1 MRMDFLGL
9 EAFLAIAERGNFLRA
24 AAHLNLSQTALSH
37 RMKKLEDDLG
47 LKLLTRSTRQVAL
60 TEAGLE
66 LLPNA
71 RRMLDEM
78 EASYEA
84 LRRQGR
90 ARRET
95 VSIACLPTVATHV
108 LPRVLAAF
116 TLQFPAMTVR
126 VFDDASDDIADRVQA
141 GQAEFG
147 ITIVSANRQD
157 LEIKPLMK
165 DPYVL
170 LCRRDHALA
179 GSDAVNWADL
189 DRVPLVRVSSSTG
202 NRGIIDDALGRRREQ
217 MRWQYEVQHLAAA
230 ISLVRGGIALTI
242 APRLAVD
249 FAAMPEL
256 VGIPVRT
263 PVVTRTLGIVTR
275 RGAPAS
281 PAGDVLRAL
290 FATEMR
296 RDGPGG
302 DNAPAS

>member
-1 MRMDFLGL
+1 MRIDFLGL
-9 EAFLAIAERGNFLRA
+9 EAFIAIAERGNFLRA

-37 RMKKLEDDLG
+37 RMRKLEDDLG
-47 LKLLTRSTRQVAL
+47 LKLLTRSTRQVTL
-60 TEAGLE
+60 TDAGLE

-71 RRMLDEM
+71 QRMLDEM

-90 ARRET
+90 ERRET
-95 VSIACLPTVATHV
+95 IAIGCLPTVATRV
-108 LPRVLAAF
+108 LPRVLETF
-116 TLQFPAMTVR
+116 NRRFPGMTVR
-126 VFDDASDDIADRVQA
+126 VFDDASGDIAERVQA

-157 LEIKPLMK
+157 LEIRPLLK

-179 GSDAVNWADL
+179 GNSAISWADL
-189 DRVPLVRVSSSTG
+189 DRQALVRVSSNTG

-217 MRWQYEVQHLAAA
+217 MHWQYEVQHLATA
-230 ISLVRGGIALTI
+230 ICLVRGGIALTI

-249 FAAMPEL
+249 FDAMPDL
-256 VGIPVRT
+256 VGVPLRN

-275 RGAPAS
+275 RGAAAS
-281 PAGDVLRAL
+281 PAGDALRAL
-290 FATEMR
+290 FAAELQ
-296 RDGPGG
+296 RDGAGAG
-302 DNAPAS
+302 EAP

>member
-1 MRMDFLGL
+1 MRIDFLGL
-9 EAFLAIAERGNFLRA
+9 EAFIAIAERGNFLRA

-37 RMKKLEDDLG
+37 RMRKLEDDLG

-60 TEAGLE
+60 TDAGLE

-95 VSIACLPTVATHV
+95 VAIGCLPTVAMHV
-108 LPRVLAAF
+108 LPRVLEAF
-116 TLQFPAMTVR
+116 SQSFPGMAVH
-126 VFDDASDDIADRVQA
+126 VFDDASDDIAERVQA

-147 ITIVSANRQD
+147 ITIVSANRRD
-157 LEIKPLMK
+157 LEIKPLLK

-179 GSDAVNWADL
+179 RNSAVNWADL
-189 DRVPLVRVSSSTG
+189 DRQALVRVSSSTG

-217 MRWQYEVQHLAAA
+217 MHWQYEVQHLATA

-249 FAAMPEL
+249 FDAMPDL
-256 VGIPVRT
+256 IGVPVRN
-263 PVVTRTLGIVTR
+263 PIVTRTLGIVTR
-275 RGAPAS
+275 RGASTS
-281 PAGDVLRAL
+281 PAGDALRTL
-290 FATEMR
+290 FTAEMQ
-296 RDGPGG
+296 RDG
-302 DNAPAS
+302 ARAVETL